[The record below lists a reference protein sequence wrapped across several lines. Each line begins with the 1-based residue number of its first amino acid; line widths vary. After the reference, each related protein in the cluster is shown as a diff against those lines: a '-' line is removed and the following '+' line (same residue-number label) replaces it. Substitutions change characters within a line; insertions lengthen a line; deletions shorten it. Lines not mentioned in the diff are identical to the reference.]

1 MAKTKPFDNYL
12 NEYEQ
17 WFIENYFVYLSE
29 LEAVRKLIPPE
40 GKGVE
45 VGIGSGLFASP
56 LGIKHGCD
64 PSETMRQKATERG
77 INAIYGIAEDLP
89 YENNYFDFVLMVTTI
104 CFVDDPDRAFSEIS
118 RILKPEGELIIGFID
133 KNSPVGKQYSK
144 HKKESVFYRD
154 ATFYSTQ
161 EIYGLLVKNG
171 FVIEDTLQTV
181 FGKLNEVKEIQH
193 PDQGSGEGCFVVI
206 KAKKSFEMF

>member
-1 MAKTKPFDNYL
+1 MAKTKPFDIFL

-29 LEAVRKLIPPE
+29 LEVVRKLIPYE

-45 VGIGSGLFASP
+45 VGVGSGLFASP
-56 LGIKHGCD
+56 LGIKYGCD
-64 PSETMRQKATERG
+64 PSETMRKKASERG
-77 INAIYGIAEDLP
+77 ISAIYGIAEDLP
-89 YENNYFDFVLMVTTI
+89 YENNRFDFVLMVTTI
-104 CFVDDPDRAFSEIS
+104 CFVDDPDRAFREIS
-118 RILKPEGELIIGFID
+118 RILKPDGELIIGFID

-161 EIYGLLVKNG
+161 EISTLLEKNG
-171 FVIEDTLQTV
+171 FVIENTLQTV
-181 FGKLNEVKEIQH
+181 FGKLNEIKEIQH
-193 PDQGSGEGCFVVI
+193 PEQGFGEGCFVVI
-206 KAKKSFEMF
+206 KAKK